1 MIVRVRKKK
10 LIERFLNLKN
20 QYGFKTNTSFLS
32 LLLTCLEENERLRK
46 EIEIE
51 RTKKSLTN

>member
-1 MIVRVRKKK
+1 MIVRVRNKK
-10 LIERFLNLKN
+10 LIERFLILKN

-32 LLLTCLEENERLRK
+32 LLLTCLEENERLSK